1 MLNRLMSYIYESR
14 QELQRVNWPS
24 KNETIHLTLVVIGVS
39 LLIAAFLGALDF
51 VLKYILGLMLA

>member
-1 MLNRLMSYIYESR
+1 MSYIYESR